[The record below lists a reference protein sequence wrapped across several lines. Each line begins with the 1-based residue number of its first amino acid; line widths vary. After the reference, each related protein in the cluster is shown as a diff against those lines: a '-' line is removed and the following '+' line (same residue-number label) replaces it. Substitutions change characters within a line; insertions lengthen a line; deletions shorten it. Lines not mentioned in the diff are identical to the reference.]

1 MFFLFTRKEEKSNI
15 GKNMNSIQFTSLYF
29 KTKSIPPLYDFFYW
43 FLLIF
48 SLIISEGTEKTNI
61 DIRRIIAI

>member
-1 MFFLFTRKEEKSNI
+1 
-15 GKNMNSIQFTSLYF
+15 MNSIQFTSLYF